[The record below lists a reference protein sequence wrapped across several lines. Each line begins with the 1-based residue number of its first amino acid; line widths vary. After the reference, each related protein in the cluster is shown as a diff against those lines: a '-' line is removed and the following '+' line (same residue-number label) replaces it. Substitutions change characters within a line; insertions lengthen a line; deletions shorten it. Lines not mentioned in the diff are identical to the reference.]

1 MIKITNLSINYR
13 KKKAVD
19 NLSLTI
25 DKGESILLA
34 GPNGSGKTTLLRAAA
49 GVLNC
54 RGGEVSIDER
64 KVGYQ
69 TRKKTAYIPASIS
82 FYDSLK
88 IKEAIK
94 LHAAFYPEFSYKK
107 IADYNFNNSQKIGT
121 LSKGEKTLFFLSL
134 ALSTKPEYLL
144 IDDVIHF
151 LDPHLREIFLTSIL
165 QLIED
170 QQMTVIIAAQSAF
183 DIEGI
188 LERVVVL
195 DKGKVYIDENVDKL
209 KQKFVKIYSDALP
222 ENLPV
227 VFSRDW
233 QGMKEMFLYPYTPEL
248 KIKEKVEHLTLPE
261 ILRAFIGGGYVSH

>member
-1 MIKITNLSINYR
+1 MIEISNLTVRYR

-19 NLSLTI
+19 NLNLTI
-25 DKGESILLA
+25 EKGESILLA

-54 RGGEVSIDER
+54 PGGKVIIDNR
-64 KVGYQ
+64 KVDHR
-69 TRKKTAYIPASIS
+69 TREKTAYIPASIS

-94 LHAAFYPEFSYKK
+94 LHAAFFPEFSYKE
-107 IADYNFNNSQKIGT
+107 IADYAFEHNQKIGT

-165 QLIED
+165 QLIEEE
-170 QQMTVIIAAQSAF
+170 QMTVIIAAQSSF

-195 DKGKVYIDENVDKL
+195 DKGKVYIDETVENL
-209 KQKFVKIYSDALP
+209 KQKFVKIYSETVMD
-222 ENLPV
+222 NLPV

-233 QGMKEMFLYPYTPEL
+233 QGMKELFLYPYTPEL
-248 KIKEKVEHLTLPE
+248 KIKEKVEYLTLPE
-261 ILRAFIGGGYVSH
+261 IIRAFIGGGYVIH

>member
-1 MIKITNLSINYR
+1 MIKISNLTVRYR

-19 NLSLTI
+19 NLNLTI
-25 DKGESILLA
+25 EKGESILLA

-54 RGGEVSIDER
+54 RVGNVFIDDR
-64 KVGYQ
+64 KVDHR

-94 LHAAFYPEFSYKK
+94 LHSSFYPAFSYKE
-107 IADYNFNNSQKIGT
+107 IADYAFDHKQKIGT
-121 LSKGEKTLFFLSL
+121 LSRGEKTLFFLSL

-165 QLIED
+165 QRIEEE
-170 QQMTVIIAAQSAF
+170 QMTVIIAAQSSF

-195 DKGKVYIDENVDKL
+195 DKGKVVIDETVEDL
-209 KQKFVKIYSDALP
+209 KQKFVKIYSETIK
-222 ENLPV
+222 ENIPV

-233 QGMKEMFLYPYTPEL
+233 QGMKELFLYPYTPEL
-248 KIKEKVEHLTLPE
+248 QLKERVEYLTLPE
-261 ILRAFIGGGYVSH
+261 IIRAFIGGGYGSY

>member
-1 MIKITNLSINYR
+1 MIQISNLTVKYR

-19 NLSLTI
+19 DLNLTI
-25 DKGESILLA
+25 EKGESILLA

-49 GVLNC
+49 GVLNSSQ
-54 RGGEVSIDER
+54 GEVLIDAH
-64 KVGYQ
+64 KVDHR
-69 TRKKTAYIPASIS
+69 TRQKTAYIPASIS

-88 IKEAIK
+88 LKEAMK
-94 LHAAFYPEFSYKK
+94 LHASFYPAFSYQE
-107 IADYNFNNSQKIGT
+107 IGEYNFDYNQKIGT
-121 LSKGEKTLFFLSL
+121 LSKGEKTLFFLSV

-151 LDPHLREIFLTSIL
+151 LDPHLREIFLKTIL

-170 QQMTVIIAAQSAF
+170 EQMTVIIAAQSSF

-195 DKGKVYIDENVDKL
+195 DKGKVFLDETVDNL
-209 KQKFVKIYSDALP
+209 KQKFVKIFSEDIP

-233 QGMKEMFLYPYTPEL
+233 QDMKELYLYPYTPEL
-248 KIKEKVEHLTLPE
+248 KIKEKVEYLTLPE
-261 ILRAFIGGGYVSH
+261 IIRAFIGGGYGNH

>member
-25 DKGESILLA
+25 KKGESILLA

-54 RGGEVSIDER
+54 RLGEISIDEQ
-64 KVGYQ
+64 KVSHR

-94 LHAAFYPEFSYKK
+94 LHAAFYLDFVYEK

-170 QQMTVIIAAQSAF
+170 ERMTVIIAAQSSF

-195 DKGKVYIDENVDKL
+195 DKGKVFIDETVDKL
-209 KQKFVKIYSDALP
+209 KQKFVKIYSDAHP

-233 QGMKEMFLYPYTPEL
+233 QGMKEMFLYPYTPKL
-248 KIKEKVEHLTLPE
+248 KIKEKVEYLTLPE
-261 ILRAFIGGGYVSH
+261 ILRAFIGGGYVNH

>member
-1 MIKITNLSINYR
+1 MIKISNLTVKYK

-25 DKGESILLA
+25 KKGESILLA
-34 GPNGSGKTTLLRAAA
+34 GPNGSGKTTLLQAAV
-49 GVLNC
+49 GVLNTSM
-54 RGGEVSIDER
+54 GSVFVDDR
-64 KVGYQ
+64 KVDHK

-94 LHAAFYPEFSYKK
+94 FHASFYPAFSYKK
-107 IADYNFNNSQKIGT
+107 IASYEFDHTRKIGT
-121 LSKGEKTLFFLSL
+121 LSKGEKTLFALSL
-134 ALSTKPEYLL
+134 ALSTKPEYLF

-170 QQMTVIIAAQSAF
+170 EQMTVVIAAQSSF

-188 LERVVVL
+188 LERVIVL
-195 DKGKVYIDENVDKL
+195 DKGKVYIDEQVEKL
-209 KQKFVKIYSDALP
+209 KQKFVKIYSKTLR

-233 QGMKEMFLYPYTPEL
+233 QGMKELFLYPYTPEL
-248 KIKEKVEHLTLPE
+248 KINEKVEYLTLPE
-261 ILRAFIGGGYVSH
+261 IIRAFIGGGYDSH